1 MTPGK
6 KRLLEKIK
14 RAALKKLGSSKGSH
28 DAEHTLRVASL
39 AGHIAQKEGADMFAV
54 LAAAYLHDIARL
66 AEDESGGKIDHALK
80 GATDAVGILKG
91 FKVADQER
99 ELIAGAIRT
108 HRFRGNCAPESKE
121 AKCLFD
127 ADKLD
132 SIGAVGIG
140 RAFLFAG
147 ETGAKLHNPGK
158 GILKTK
164 PYTKEDTAYR
174 EFMVKL
180 RHVKGRMQT
189 AEGKK
194 MAARRHAFMITFFRE
209 LDSEISGAV

>member
-1 MTPGK
+1 MK
-6 KRLLEKIK
+6 M
-14 RAALKKLGSSKGSH
+14 LGSSKGSH
-28 DAEHTLRVASL
+28 DVEHTLRVASL
-39 AGHIAQKEGADMFAV
+39 AGRIARKERADIFAV
-54 LAAAYLHDIARL
+54 LAASYLHDIARSK
-66 AEDESGGKIDHALK
+66 EDASGGKIDHAKK
-80 GATDAVGILKG
+80 GAEAAHKLLCG
-91 FKVADQER
+91 FGLPR
-99 ELIAGAIRT
+99 EQCALISGAIKA
-108 HRFRGNCAPESKE
+108 HRFRGNDTPKTKE

-147 ETGAKLHNPGK
+147 ETGAKLHNPGP
-158 GILKTK
+158 GILETK

-180 RHVKGRMQT
+180 RHVKSRMQT

-194 MAARRHAFMITFFRE
+194 MAVRRHAFMLKFFRE
-209 LDSEISGAV
+209 LDREISGAV